1 MAGEDTM
8 FRFVPLVLVVLALL
22 VMVGIAPINRA
33 TLWLGIPPLVVCSV
47 VGVALL
53 TPLLAL
59 VEFTGRHS
67 DDEEQ
72 RR

>member
-1 MAGEDTM
+1 M
-8 FRFVPLVLVVLALL
+8 FRFLPLVLVVVALL
-22 VMVGIAPINRA
+22 AVVAIPPINRA
-33 TLWLGIPPLVVCSV
+33 TLWFGIPPLVVCSV

-59 VEFTGRHS
+59 VEFTGRHQ
-67 DDEEQ
+67 DDEEP

>member
-1 MAGEDTM
+1 M
-8 FRFVPLVLVVLALL
+8 FRCPPLVLVVVALL
-22 VMVGIAPINRA
+22 AIVAIPPVNRA
-33 TLWLGIPPLVVCSV
+33 TLWFGIPPLVVCSV

-59 VEFTGRHS
+59 IEFTRRH
-67 DDEEQ
+67 DDEEP

>member
-1 MAGEDTM
+1 M
-8 FRFVPLVLVVLALL
+8 FRYLPLVLVVVALL
-22 VMVGIAPINRA
+22 VLVAIPPIDRA
-33 TLWLGIPPLVVCSV
+33 TLWWGIPPLVVCSV

-59 VEFTGRHS
+59 VEFTRRH
-67 DDEEQ
+67 DDEEP